1 MKQDLIQT
9 YDMLPSGGTVLCA
22 VSGGADS
29 MCLLAWLLELG
40 PKYVCAVA
48 AAHYNHGLRGAQG
61 DADEAFVRDWCA
73 GHSVPFYAGR
83 GDVAS
88 AAKEHGWSIEEA
100 GRNLRYAFLSETAE
114 QIGALRVATAHNR
127 GDNAETVLLNLIRG
141 TGLTGLSGIAPVRGI
156 FVRPLLDTPR
166 QEIEDYL
173 AGRGIPHVE
182 DRTNTDPAHTRNR
195 IRHEVLPLLRQ
206 LNPRVEEALVQTA
219 GVLRQEDAYLHT
231 AAERVC
237 RQVERRGESAALERK
252 ALLELPAALQGRV
265 VRSMLDLLQISKKDI
280 GARHIRAVLDLVR
293 RSGPTAQISLP
304 RGVVAKNDCDFFV
317 LTAGGSRPWQCAA
330 LSPVGEAVLGPWRIE
345 CRVQRGAAEKKPLR
359 LILNNAALH
368 APVCADRWRESGRMT
383 LPGKDSSRSL
393 KRLFVDAGLS
403 VREREETPVIYVGGR
418 PAAALFVGVDR
429 AFAEKERE
437 WKYILDFYKR

>member
-1 MKQDLIQT
+1 MKQDLIRT

-29 MCLLAWLLELG
+29 MCLLVWLLELG
-40 PKYVCAVA
+40 AKYGCTVA
-48 AAHYNHGLRGAQG
+48 AAHYNHGLRGAQA
-61 DADEAFVRDWCA
+61 DADEAFVRSWCA
-73 GHSVPFYAGR
+73 GRGVPFYAGR
-83 GDVAS
+83 GDVAA

-166 QEIEDYL
+166 QEIEAYL
-173 AGRGIPHVE
+173 AEHGIPHVE

-206 LNPRVEEALVQTA
+206 LNPRVEETLAQTA
-219 GVLRQEDAYLHT
+219 GVLRQEDAYLRA

-265 VRSMLDLLQISKKDI
+265 VRSMLDLLQVSKKDI
-280 GARHIRAVLDLVR
+280 GARHIRAGAGAPERADGADLAAP
-293 RSGPTAQISLP
+293 GH
-304 RGVVAKNDCDFFV
+304 RG
-317 LTAGGSRPWQCAA
+317 
-330 LSPVGEAVLGPWRIE
+330 E
-345 CRVQRGAAEKKPLR
+345 
-359 LILNNAALH
+359 
-368 APVCADRWRESGRMT
+368 
-383 LPGKDSSRSL
+383 
-393 KRLFVDAGLS
+393 KRL
-403 VREREETPVIYVGGR
+403 
-418 PAAALFVGVDR
+418 
-429 AFAEKERE
+429 
-437 WKYILDFYKR
+437 

>member
-1 MKQDLIQT
+1 MDEFEARAGAYISQHQ
-9 YDMLPSGGTVLCA
+9 MLQKGDTVIVAL
-22 VSGGADS
+22 SGGADS
-29 MCLLAWLLELG
+29 MALFHFLFSVQNVWGLRLR
-40 PKYVCAVA
+40 
-48 AAHYNHGLRGAQG
+48 AAHVNHGLRGAAADG
-61 DADEAFVRDWCA
+61 DAAFVRAQCA
-73 GHSVPFYAGR
+73 ARGVPLDETLLSPPENAG
-83 GDVAS
+83 
-88 AAKEHGWSIEEA
+88 EEW
-100 GRNLRYAFLSETAE
+100 GRQERYAFFARLA
-114 QIGALRVATAHNR
+114 QAHGAKVATAHTCS
-127 GDNAETVLLNLIRG
+127 DNAETVLLNLIRG

>member
-40 PKYVCAVA
+40 PKYGCAVA

-166 QEIEDYL
+166 QEI
-173 AGRGIPHVE
+173 
-182 DRTNTDPAHTRNR
+182 
-195 IRHEVLPLLRQ
+195 
-206 LNPRVEEALVQTA
+206 
-219 GVLRQEDAYLHT
+219 
-231 AAERVC
+231 
-237 RQVERRGESAALERK
+237 
-252 ALLELPAALQGRV
+252 
-265 VRSMLDLLQISKKDI
+265 
-280 GARHIRAVLDLVR
+280 
-293 RSGPTAQISLP
+293 
-304 RGVVAKNDCDFFV
+304 
-317 LTAGGSRPWQCAA
+317 
-330 LSPVGEAVLGPWRIE
+330 
-345 CRVQRGAAEKKPLR
+345 
-359 LILNNAALH
+359 
-368 APVCADRWRESGRMT
+368 
-383 LPGKDSSRSL
+383 
-393 KRLFVDAGLS
+393 
-403 VREREETPVIYVGGR
+403 
-418 PAAALFVGVDR
+418 
-429 AFAEKERE
+429 
-437 WKYILDFYKR
+437 

>member
-40 PKYVCAVA
+40 PKYGCAVA

-219 GVLRQEDAYLHT
+219 GVLRQEDTYLHT

-237 RQVERRGESAALERK
+237 RQVEWRGESAALERK

-345 CRVQRGAAEKKPLR
+345 CRVQRGAAEYR
-359 LILNNAALH
+359 
-368 APVCADRWRESGRMT
+368 T
-383 LPGKDSSRSL
+383 
-393 KRLFVDAGLS
+393 
-403 VREREETPVIYVGGR
+403 
-418 PAAALFVGVDR
+418 
-429 AFAEKERE
+429 
-437 WKYILDFYKR
+437 

>member
-40 PKYVCAVA
+40 PKYGCAVA

-173 AGRGIPHVE
+173 ADV
-182 DRTNTDPAHTRNR
+182 
-195 IRHEVLPLLRQ
+195 
-206 LNPRVEEALVQTA
+206 
-219 GVLRQEDAYLHT
+219 YK
-231 AAERVC
+231 
-237 RQVERRGESAALERK
+237 RQVVLVAVGDKQAADTL
-252 ALLELPAALQGRV
+252 GIFH
-265 VRSMLDLLQISKKDI
+265 QI
-280 GARHIRAVLDLVR
+280 RHIRDDHVDAVHVVAGKGHAAVHHDDVAAVFVNGQVLADLIETAKGYDLDFFCHERTPPKIWLCKFDPWQISARPSAEAPPARRAGGKKPCQKTR
-293 RSGPTAQISLP
+293 RSE
-304 RGVVAKNDCDFFV
+304 N
-317 LTAGGSRPWQCAA
+317 
-330 LSPVGEAVLGPWRIE
+330 LS
-345 CRVQRGAAEKKPLR
+345 
-359 LILNNAALH
+359 
-368 APVCADRWRESGRMT
+368 
-383 LPGKDSSRSL
+383 
-393 KRLFVDAGLS
+393 
-403 VREREETPVIYVGGR
+403 ETPENGAKTEKRKKCTR
-418 PAAALFVGVDR
+418 P
-429 AFAEKERE
+429 ERP
-437 WKYILDFYKR
+437 

>member
-40 PKYVCAVA
+40 PKYGCAVA

-61 DADEAFVRDWCA
+61 DADEAFVRNWCA

-237 RQVERRGESAALERK
+237 CQVERRGESAALERK

-265 VRSMLDLLQISKKDI
+265 VRSMLDLLQISKKDM
-280 GARHIRAVLDLVR
+280 VR

>member
-9 YDMLPSGGTVLCA
+9 YDMLPSGARCCVPYPAERTPCV
-22 VSGGADS
+22 
-29 MCLLAWLLELG
+29 CLPGFLELG
-40 PKYVCAVA
+40 PKYGCAVA

-206 LNPRVEEALVQTA
+206 LNPRWRKHWCRLQAFCARRMRICIQRRNGCAARWNGAAKVQRWSARRCWSACGAA
-219 GVLRQEDAYLHT
+219 GPRGAVDA
-231 AAERVC
+231 
-237 RQVERRGESAALERK
+237 GSAANFKKGHWRPAYPGCVGLGAPER
-252 ALLELPAALQGRV
+252 A
-265 VRSMLDLLQISKKDI
+265 D
-280 GARHIRAVLDLVR
+280 GAD
-293 RSGPTAQISLP
+293 
-304 RGVVAKNDCDFFV
+304 
-317 LTAGGSRPWQCAA
+317 LTAPGRCGEERLRFLCAHSGGSRPWQCAA

-345 CRVQRGAAEKKPLR
+345 CRCSAVRRRRSP
-359 LILNNAALH
+359 
-368 APVCADRWRESGRMT
+368 CA
-383 LPGKDSSRSL
+383 
-393 KRLFVDAGLS
+393 
-403 VREREETPVIYVGGR
+403 
-418 PAAALFVGVDR
+418 
-429 AFAEKERE
+429 
-437 WKYILDFYKR
+437 

>member
-1 MKQDLIQT
+1 M
-9 YDMLPSGGTVLCA
+9 
-22 VSGGADS
+22 
-29 MCLLAWLLELG
+29 
-40 PKYVCAVA
+40 
-48 AAHYNHGLRGAQG
+48 
-61 DADEAFVRDWCA
+61 
-73 GHSVPFYAGR
+73 
-83 GDVAS
+83 
-88 AAKEHGWSIEEA
+88 
-100 GRNLRYAFLSETAE
+100 
-114 QIGALRVATAHNR
+114 ATAHNR
-127 GDNAETVLLNLIRG
+127 GDQCRNGAAEFDPGYGADR
-141 TGLTGLSGIAPVRGI
+141 LSGIAPVRGI

-252 ALLELPAALQGRV
+252 ALLELPCGAAGPAWCGRCWICCKF
-265 VRSMLDLLQISKKDI
+265 QKKDI

-317 LTAGGSRPWQCAA
+317 LTAAAAGPGSVRA

-418 PAAALFVGVDR
+418 PGGSAVCGRGPGFCRKR
-429 AFAEKERE
+429 AGME
-437 WKYILDFYKR
+437 IHS